1 MTNKPR
7 LARRSVAEGTAA
19 LVLRDLKITKLKVDP
34 TTIAERRDIVV
45 QAKPDLHD
53 GVSGMLVMVRD
64 LFGIMY
70 ATKVKSRGFQN
81 FSIAHE
87 LGHYFIDGHYDA
99 LMTTGAHV
107 SRAGFASVDPY
118 EQEADFFAAA
128 LLMPEVPFR
137 QETSKHPAG
146 LAVIRHLADTCETSL
161 TATAIRY
168 AGLTRDAVAVII
180 STGPAIDYCFL
191 SDSMKEAKGL
201 SWLHKGSTIP
211 SESMTA
217 TFNIDRDNVR
227 CGREDKGNGLLND
240 WMGGIR
246 QYHVYEEVIG
256 LGEYGRTLTVLSCRQ
271 LSQAEDPD
279 IDDEEEALIENWT
292 PRFKK

>member
-1 MTNKPR
+1 MKIT
-7 LARRSVAEGTAA
+7 T
-19 LVLRDLKITKLKVDP
+19 LKIDP
-34 TTIAERRDIVV
+34 IGIAARKDIAV

-53 GVSGMLVMVRD
+53 GVSGMLVIVRD
-64 LFGIMY
+64 LFGILY
-70 ATKVKSRGFQN
+70 ATKIKSPGFQN

-87 LGHYFIDGHYDA
+87 LGHYFIDGHYEA
-99 LMTTGAHV
+99 LMTTGVHV
-107 SRAGFASVDPY
+107 SRAGFASADPY

-137 QETSKHPAG
+137 RETNKHPAG
-146 LAVIRHLADTCETSL
+146 LAVIKHLADTCETSL

-168 AGLTRDAVAVII
+168 AGLTRDAVAVVI

-201 SWLHKGSTIP
+201 SWLRKGTPVP
-211 SESMTA
+211 SGSMTA
-217 TFNIDRDNVR
+217 AFNADPNNIRY
-227 CGREDKGNGLLND
+227 GYEDKGEGLLND

-246 QYHVYEEVIG
+246 RYHVQEEVIG

-271 LSQAEDPD
+271 LSQVEDLD
-279 IDDEEEALIENWT
+279 VDDDEEALIESWT
-292 PRFKK
+292 PRFRK